1 MLPKVPGNTRGAER
15 TFPEE
20 QKELLSVMHRE
31 PVRGPSW
38 VPTIPCAF
46 WLFFFFL
53 NQNTCGFY
61 WLDCDG
67 RHWGERQHRAL
78 KMTKH
83 FHLTQPSE
91 EVGNEHIFLRES
103 NFSSPACV
111 QMSRTVDQLR
121 IAPDIPGERRMID
134 VFSLM
139 WVGEIFMQN
148 SKKERNP
155 SFYRSFSHKGL
166 PELEADRR
174 GDRAAPE
181 SCGGDGFTSGQSD
194 EPGIARPGC
203 CGG

>member
-1 MLPKVPGNTRGAER
+1 
-15 TFPEE
+15 
-20 QKELLSVMHRE
+20 MHQE
-31 PVRGPSW
+31 PVRGPWW

-46 WLFFFFL
+46 WLFFFFFL

-67 RHWGERQHRAL
+67 RQWGERQHWAL

-91 EVGNEHIFLRES
+91 EVRNEHIFLRES

-111 QMSRTVDQLR
+111 QMSRTVDQLGM
-121 IAPDIPGERRMID
+121 APDIPGERRMID

-155 SFYRSFSHKGL
+155 SFYRSFFYKAFLSWRL
-166 PELEADRR
+166 TDVETELRQNHVEVM
-174 GDRAAPE
+174 G
-181 SCGGDGFTSGQSD
+181 SLLGSQMSQT
-194 EPGIARPGC
+194 
-203 CGG
+203 